1 MPQFLAPIINGQQ
14 LDDNGDPLTGGF
26 VEVYLAGSS
35 TPASTTSDQAGA
47 VPNSWPIVLNT
58 LGVNEQGAVWLTGGA
73 AYKFVVKNASGVV
86 QRSGTQLDNI
96 RGINDTTLSVDQWI
110 AYQAAPTYV
119 SASSFS
125 VPGDQT
131 GTFQPKRRVKTQ
143 NTAGFAYG
151 TIISSAYVAPNTTVT
166 LSNTSGVLDAG
177 LSQVSYGLISVQD
190 SSVSGLLL
198 NVRRFTANTTYTP
211 TAGTNSVKVTAV
223 GGGGSGG
230 GAFATSGTSW
240 STASGGASGSMGVAR
255 FTSGFSGVAIVIGAG
270 GVSPLGAAGGPGGTT
285 TFGGT
290 LLIAPG
296 GGGGGTATATTTDNA
311 IAGQGDP
318 GASPTTTGTLIIA
331 NRGQPGPC
339 GLIFASF
346 SPISGQG
353 APSPLG
359 GGGGANTAAGLG
371 GDGMAPGAGGGG
383 SANNISTGDTNGG
396 VGGAGIV
403 IIEEYT

>member
-119 SASSFS
+119 SANSFT

-143 NTAGFAYG
+143 NTGGFAYG

-166 LSNTSGVLDAG
+166 LSNTSGALDSG
-177 LSQVSYGLISVQD
+177 LSQVSYGLTSATD
-190 SSVSGLLL
+190 SSIRSAGVFSSYAAIAVNTVLTAASVGGLITIGAPSLVVTL
-198 NVRRFTANTTYTP
+198 PLGSSLIPGDTFTFQ
-211 TAGTNSVKVTAV
+211 TAGKFTLTRAGADQILGPLGLAPTIEMFSNCSVTWNGAGWVV
-223 GGGGSGG
+223 ILGGD
-230 GAFATSGTSW
+230 AM
-240 STASGGASGSMGVAR
+240 ASA
-255 FTSGFSGVAIVIGAG
+255 VIGAG
-270 GVSPLGAAGGPGGTT
+270 NIGRLQMPGGLLVQWGSSIVTLNGSSVAT
-285 TFGGT
+285 IAYPSTFGSLYTVVLSNGDQAST
-290 LLIAPG
+290 TIAPVVNTQG
-296 GGGGGTATATTTDNA
+296 NA
-311 IAGQGDP
+311 D
-318 GASPTTTGTLIIA
+318 
-331 NRGQPGPC
+331 
-339 GLIFASF
+339 F
-346 SPISGQG
+346 SI
-353 APSPLG
+353 LF
-359 GGGGANTAAGLG
+359 
-371 GDGMAPGAGGGG
+371 PGAG
-383 SANNISTGDTNGG
+383 AITVRCNWIAFG
-396 VGGAGIV
+396 VSV
-403 IIEEYT
+403 

>member
-1 MPQFLAPIINGQQ
+1 MAQFLAPLINEQQ
-14 LDDNGDPLTGGF
+14 MDANGDPLSGGF
-26 VEVYLAGSS
+26 IEVYLAGSS
-35 TPASTTSDQAGA
+35 TPATTTSDKAGA

-58 LGVNEQGAVWLTGGA
+58 LGLNTQGAVWITGGA
-73 AYKFVVKNASGVV
+73 AYKYVIKSAAGVTL
-86 QRSGTQLDNI
+86 RTIDNI
-96 RGINDTTLSVDQWI
+96 SGINDSTVTADQWI
-110 AYQAAPTYV
+110 PFQGTPTYV
-119 SASSFS
+119 SATSFT

-131 GTFQPKRRVKTQ
+131 QTFQPSRRLKTQ
-143 NTAGFAYG
+143 NTGGVIYS
-151 TIISSAYVAPNTTVT
+151 TIVTSAYSAPNTTVT
-166 LSNTSGVLDAG
+166 VVNSSGVLDAG

-198 NVRRFTANTTYTP
+198 NVRRFTASTTYTP
-211 TAGTNSVKVTAV
+211 TPGTNSVKVTAV
-223 GGGGSGG
+223 GGGGAGG

-240 STASGGASGSMGVAR
+240 STASGGAAGSMGVAR
-255 FTSGFSGVAIVIGAG
+255 FTSGFSGAAIVIGAG

-290 LLIAPG
+290 LLVAPG

-318 GASPTTTGTLIIA
+318 GAAPTTTGTLILA

-339 GLIFASF
+339 GFIFAGF
-346 SPISGQG
+346 SPVSGQG
-353 APSPLG
+353 APSSLG

-383 SANNISTGDTNGG
+383 SANNISTGNTNGG